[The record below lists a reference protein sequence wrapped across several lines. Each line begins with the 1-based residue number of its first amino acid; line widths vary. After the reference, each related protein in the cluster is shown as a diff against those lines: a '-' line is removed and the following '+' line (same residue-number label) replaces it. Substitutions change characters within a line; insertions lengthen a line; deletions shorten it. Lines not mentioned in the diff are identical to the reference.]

1 MKGPPLFLLTGPPG
15 VGKTTVCLRL
25 ARSLGERGWSVG
37 GIVTL
42 AEGRCRRALD
52 LGSGRR
58 RLLAVSGETPA
69 GLTGPRWGP
78 YRFSRRT
85 LAWGNAVL
93 LRTVQEMDLV
103 VLDEVGPLEL
113 VMGEGFLPA
122 LQAVLGRPA
131 PGLVVVR
138 PSLLGTVAEMAA
150 RPIVLWEATEAN
162 RDALPEEIAAQLDR
176 EGSVLAPGH
185 AGEARPS
192 RFFSVGRFSP
202 GDLPDPGAAG
212 LEGMAEG

>member
-1 MKGPPLFLLTGPPG
+1 MKGPPLFLLTGLPG
-15 VGKTTVCLRL
+15 VGKTTVCLGL
-25 ARSLGERGWSVG
+25 ARSLAERGWSVG

-42 AEGRCRRALD
+42 AEGKRRRALD

-69 GLTGPRWGP
+69 GPSGPRWGP
-78 YRFSRRT
+78 YRFSYRT

-93 LRTVQEMDLV
+93 LRAVEEMNLV
-103 VLDEVGPLEL
+103 ILDEVGPLEL

-138 PSLLGTVAEMAA
+138 PSLLRQVGEMAA
-150 RPIVLWEATEAN
+150 RPIVLWEVTAAN
-162 RDALPEEIAAQLDR
+162 RDALPEEIAARLDR
-176 EGSVLAPGH
+176 EGPP
-185 AGEARPS
+185 R
-192 RFFSVGRFSP
+192 SP
-202 GDLPDPGAAG
+202 GTG
-212 LEGMAEG
+212 